1 MSNIDEKQFFGI
13 ICLENDIRECFRYI
27 NEGKYL
33 EGEEPNAFEESRAL
47 FHLKATLEDSIAI
60 VDKRMEMIG
69 EDL

>member
-13 ICLENDIRECFRYI
+13 ICLENNIREAFQYI
-27 NEGKYL
+27 DKGKYL

-60 VDKRMEMIG
+60 VDKRMEMIR
-69 EDL
+69 E